1 MNWKDNRSFEG
12 LNALGRCN
20 MNKMPLLNNEI
31 EEFCGEDTAAKFISY
46 LKEDELVGD
55 LLTLDYS
62 EATVLVHDSLR
73 KPVGG
78 Q

>member
-1 MNWKDNRSFEG
+1 
-12 LNALGRCN
+12 

-31 EEFCGEDTAAKFISY
+31 EEFCGEDSAAKFISY

-73 KPVGG
+73 KSVGG
-78 Q
+78 LPMGCFLLATRLTVDSAV